1 MIWLRTE
8 EGAKKPTV
16 FIRGGKPTDS
26 STMLFCIM
34 AMYGSGVI
42 ENVLNNLKINSCMVP
57 RSSTLE
63 NKSLAQLRTILWM
76 NVSVPKSIKSSLI
89 AYQRPTFGYAYG

>member
-1 MIWLRTE
+1 MIWLRTK

-34 AMYGSGVI
+34 AMYGSGVF
-42 ENVLNNLKINSCMVP
+42 ENVLKKF
-57 RSSTLE
+57 E
-63 NKSLAQLRTILWM
+63 NQF
-76 NVSVPKSIKSSLI
+76 V
-89 AYQRPTFGYAYG
+89 YGAS